1 MASATWSKQNEKE
14 KVTGNEDEVVPVE
27 NPTNDASKD
36 AEEGLKEKNDEEP
49 SSVVEENKMLKAEL
63 ERLRLELGKDEGSV
77 DHGVSSIAKEY
88 LRTAQYN
95 VRKEGSGVP
104 YRKPS
109 LAEPPTFDGSEVK
122 SDPYAFRIW
131 LGDVFEFVTLNF
143 PGEEQDQVRYAMRL
157 LRNGVRVS
165 MMRWADELKVE
176 GRAPTMTEWA
186 QYLEKLVQPLNPVED
201 ARDSWELAKMRENED
216 AHDYY
221 LRLQSYAQCLNS
233 TDDSSIDAPITDSAL
248 AAHYKSTLRRRL
260 KQRLTAQGR
269 ILSRAKVSMP
279 TKSWEWMQLAVELEK
294 ELQEE
299 DKDVSSSRSRKGW
312 HKGGKGPKAHGAKHE
327 ASSSQVVS
335 VHQNN
340 PAGTE
345 SGKRKKKPEHRSC
358 YKCRERGHL
367 AANCPKND
375 SAPGLEWKGAQE

>member
-1 MASATWSKQNEKE
+1 MASATRSKQAEKDT
-14 KVTGNEDEVVPVE
+14 VPDDQDVEVVAVE
-27 NPTNDASKD
+27 NPTKDASEES
-36 AEEGLKEKNDEEP
+36 EEGLKKNEEP
-49 SSVVEENKMLKAEL
+49 SSMVEENKMLKAEL
-63 ERLRLELGKDEGSV
+63 ERLRLELGKDEGSI
-77 DHGVSSIAKEY
+77 DHDTSSIAKEY

-109 LAEPPTFDGSEVK
+109 LAEPPTFDGTEVK

-157 LRNGVRVS
+157 LRKGVRIS

-186 QYLEKLVQPLNPVED
+186 QYLEKLVQPLNPAD
-201 ARDSWELAKMRENED
+201 NARDAWELAKMRENED

-233 TDDSSIDAPITDSAL
+233 TDDSSIVAPITDLAL
-248 AAHYKSTLRRRL
+248 AAHYRSTLHRRL
-260 KQRLTAQGR
+260 KQRLTAQAR
-269 ILSRAKVSMP
+269 ILARAKVSMP
-279 TKSWEWMQLAVELEK
+279 TKSWEWMQLAVELEG
-294 ELQEE
+294 ELKEE
-299 DKDVSSSRSRKGW
+299 DKDVSSSRSRKDW
-312 HKGGKGPKAHGAKHE
+312 HRGKGPKAHKPKMAASLSGE
-327 ASSSQVVS
+327 AVP

-340 PAGTE
+340 PAGTD

-367 AANCPKND
+367 AADCPKNE